1 MPKRKQASSESRQS
15 TAPRTSK
22 KAKQHTAPIRREVS
36 ESNSDESHR
45 TEQLLHRGSLS
56 PPRRQPVRTRR
67 TKQTT
72 TTRSVVRK
80 ILHTSETCSPKP
92 SNSEESDILRYN
104 PDTALYYPGTDL
116 VIDGWFQPCRGC
128 GAFTAG
134 QLVAGY
140 KEAPAC
146 QRCQDKLSSAVE
158 GIIPPGIDAGTAVSL
173 IDFFHGWMKIRVPLQ
188 RQQTLKDRLN
198 VKQELITRMHEH
210 WVNCREDARAQKC
223 RIPCA

>member
-116 VIDGWFQPCRGC
+116 VIDGWFQPCRYCSQFLSRPATCSLWLYCLAKIKQVAATCDVCRGC

-146 QRCQDKLSSAVE
+146 QR
-158 GIIPPGIDAGTAVSL
+158 
-173 IDFFHGWMKIRVPLQ
+173 
-188 RQQTLKDRLN
+188 
-198 VKQELITRMHEH
+198 
-210 WVNCREDARAQKC
+210 
-223 RIPCA
+223 